1 MKSYISLVLL
11 GVLSLYAVFGCEGEA
26 QKATTENTSK
36 AQSLMIDDFEKEQ
49 STRGYQPYMPGDVV
63 LEQEG
68 YGIYHRGKANVRL
81 SRVPVNK
88 TDDKALRIE
97 FGLDPI
103 SWYHRWVSIR
113 RELTAPLDLREYDG
127 LEFNLLVEVPSNT
140 TLRFTLSDVE
150 RLADAKKHGAD
161 EMWWIDVDPDV
172 LKNTK
177 QEWRTIRAPF
187 REFYLSEGFGTRHNN
202 GKKDLSRIVAFEMN
216 IISAGD
222 QQKKGVILIN
232 SLRAYKD

>member
-26 QKATTENTSK
+26 QKAPTENTSK
-36 AQSLMIDDFEKEQ
+36 AQSLMIDDFEKEK
-49 STRGYQPYMPGDVV
+49 SKRGYQPYMPGDVV

-81 SRVPVNK
+81 SRVPVNN

-113 RELTAPLDLREYDG
+113 RELTAPLDLSEYDG
-127 LEFNLLVEVPSNT
+127 LEFDLFVEVPSNA
-140 TLRFTLSDVE
+140 TLRLTLSDVE
-150 RLADAKKHGAD
+150 RLADVKKHGAD
-161 EMWWIDVDPDV
+161 EMWWMDLDTDI
-172 LKNTK
+172 LKHTTK
-177 QEWRTIRAPF
+177 EWVTIRAPF
-187 REFYLSEGFGTRHNN
+187 SEFYLSEGFGTRHNN
-202 GKKDLSRIVAFEMN
+202 GKKDLSRIIAYEIN
-216 IISAGD
+216 LISESGEHPR
-222 QQKKGVILIN
+222 GVLLIH
-232 SLRAYKD
+232 SLRASKD